1 MPLFG
6 AANTPSAL
14 SSGDKIAVLNNENL
28 GSGAL
33 TMAVNLLAQPSPV
46 VLAIVNGSSQ
56 TVSLVASAD
65 NKADGSTYYP
75 VTDAEGASVTAATDT
90 VMTATVS
97 PSLFYAVKA
106 GGAIT
111 AGTIWLAR

>member
-1 MPLFG
+1 MPLLG
-6 AANTPSAL
+6 AVQTPTAL

-33 TMAVNLLAQPSPV
+33 TMAVALAPQPVHV
-46 VLAIVNGSSQ
+46 VLSIVNGSSQ
-56 TVSLVASAD
+56 TVSLVGA
-65 NKADGSTYYP
+65 ADGVNFYP
-75 VTDAEGASVTAATDT
+75 VTDDEGTVVSATTGTVVASTI
-90 VMTATVS
+90 S
-97 PSLFYAVKA
+97 SGLFYAVKA

>member
-6 AANTPSAL
+6 AVQTPTAL

-28 GSGAL
+28 GNAAL
-33 TMAVNLLAQPSPV
+33 TMAVSLHPQPSSPI
-46 VLAIVNGSSQ
+46 VLSIVNGSSQ
-56 TVSLVASAD
+56 TVSLVGSAD
-65 NKADGSTYYP
+65 GVNFYP
-75 VTDAEGASVTAATDT
+75 VTDDEGTVVSATTGTVVASTI
-90 VMTATVS
+90 S
-97 PSLFYAVKA
+97 SGLFYAVKA